1 MNNPARHVASRCRE
15 RAARE
20 RYVSFTTKR
29 WIMASPEQGALY
41 EFREVVRI
49 MDGGASSPPRFQV
62 EAAKMRRDH
71 RV

>member
-1 MNNPARHVASRCRE
+1 
-15 RAARE
+15 
-20 RYVSFTTKR
+20 
-29 WIMASPEQGALY
+29 MASPEQGALY